1 MAYYSLCR
9 ISSRTKNST
18 HIAESNYST
27 ASDTRVFGNRIR
39 FSYHCVCTIMLLFL
53 IVHGT

>member
-1 MAYYSLCR
+1 MACYSLCR

-39 FSYHCVCTIMLLFL
+39 FSYHCVCAIMLLFL